1 MEYEIGDDPQ
11 GLPDRP
17 DGDRDGGLRTVP
29 IFFRKNAPAEPID
42 IHDDASDEDSAVEQM
57 GEAA

>member
-17 DGDRDGGLRTVP
+17 EGDRNGGLREDR
-29 IFFRKNAPAEPID
+29 IMFRRGAPSSPPPRL
-42 IHDDASDEDSAVEQM
+42 DDAEDDDSPLEQF
-57 GEAA
+57 A